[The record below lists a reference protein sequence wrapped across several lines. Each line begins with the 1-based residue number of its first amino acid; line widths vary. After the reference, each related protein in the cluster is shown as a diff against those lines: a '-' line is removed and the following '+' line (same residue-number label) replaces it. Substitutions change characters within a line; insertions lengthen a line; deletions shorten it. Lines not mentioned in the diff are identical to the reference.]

1 MLDWLPSDEQ
11 LKLAS
16 HRMFKRRQRLLA
28 ISGAVDFIGVCPQP
42 SGVGFGTEVFKYMY
56 APHLSVCHITGAVGC
71 SLLTPHECFSWG
83 IFRDGCYVSGTCH
96 VISTG
101 TGRERNEGKE
111 TERQDGR
118 RGRLHFLP
126 LPPLRFVTPQ
136 LSFQSCPISPFLSPS
151 FSSRFF
157 YKRFPGLIWSRYSY
171 Y

>member
-16 HRMFKRRQRLLA
+16 RHMFKHRQRLLA
-28 ISGAVDFIGVCPQP
+28 ISGAVDFIGVCPQS

-56 APHLSVCHITGAVGC
+56 APHLSVCHITGAVCC

-101 TGRERNEGKE
+101 TGRERKWREGDREAIWKE
-111 TERQDGR
+111 RKAS
-118 RGRLHFLP
+118 FLAVAP
-126 LPPLRFVTPQ
+126 TLLCHTSAL
-136 LSFQSCPISPFLSPS
+136 LSVLSYFPFS
-151 FSSRFF
+151 FSFILIQVF

-171 Y
+171 F